1 MWLIRVRNNSNKH
14 ILKKNP
20 EIVTGWCDHSN
31 NHIIHYINQ
40 QNAPPPRIAKDLLL
54 LIVNRAMIV
63 T

>member
-40 QNAPPPRIAKDLLL
+40 QNAPFFAKDLPL